1 MKETFLEYIIRLYQ
15 NVPAIVYVGLAIVLL
30 IGVILVFVLYGKN
43 QGLRY
48 SCRILSVDYLALLF
62 CSTVFFRKYSDR
74 RGYDFQPFWSY
85 DQNDLL
91 YENIMNVVAFVP
103 LGLLLGCA
111 FKSMT
116 WWKVMVI
123 GMCVSLIIETMQF
136 MYKRGF
142 AETDDVMHNTIGC
155 LIGFGIYSLARYGY
169 ERIGKRSVVVPENC
183 KLE

>member
-30 IGVILVFVLYGKN
+30 IGVILVFVLYGRN

-142 AETDDVMHNTIGC
+142 AEVDDVMHNTLGC
-155 LIGFGIYSLARYGY
+155 LIGYCIYSLIRMGY
-169 ERIGKRSVVVPENC
+169 EKVSKRNVAV
-183 KLE
+183 L

>member
-15 NVPAIVYVGLAIVLL
+15 NVPAIIYAVLAISFL
-30 IGVILVFVLYGKN
+30 IGAVFMFVLYGRK
-43 QGLRY
+43 QGMRY
-48 SCRILSVDYLALLF
+48 SCRILSVDYLVLLF
-62 CSTVFFRKYSDR
+62 CSTVFFRKYNER
-74 RGYDFQPFWSY
+74 RGHDFQPFWSY
-85 DQNDLL
+85 DRNDLL

-136 MYKRGF
+136 FFKRGF
-142 AETDDVMHNTIGC
+142 SEVDDVMHNTVGS
-155 LIGFGIYSLARYGY
+155 LIGYGVYSLMRYGY
-169 ERIGKRSVVVPENC
+169 ERIGKRSVVAPENC